1 MRAGGP
7 GCIRVDQIDTLID
20 WIFSGQ
26 DGFDANAIEEIEA
39 SGERIDQAVRNPPD
53 VRIMYL
59 TAWATDDGRIQFRP
73 DVYNLDHTGFVLGQP
88 EPQSAMN

>member
-1 MRAGGP
+1 MIKNIA
-7 GCIRVDQIDTLID
+7 L
-20 WIFSGQ
+20 
-26 DGFDANAIEEIEA
+26 
-39 SGERIDQAVRNPPD
+39 SGERFDQPVGNPPD

-73 DVYNLDHTGFVLGQP
+73 DVYNLDHAGFVLGQP